1 MLFYRINIRR
11 GHTPTHVK
19 KKIKLTLKQIVGLI
33 SIISDM
39 WNRENNVINR
49 YMYIFKNL
57 ALTECFCMKHYF
69 IQYLVLDNFL
79 QPDME

>member
-1 MLFYRINIRR
+1 MKVFFDSRTGSKSVMLFYRINIRR

-39 WNRENNVINR
+39 
-49 YMYIFKNL
+49 
-57 ALTECFCMKHYF
+57 
-69 IQYLVLDNFL
+69 
-79 QPDME
+79 